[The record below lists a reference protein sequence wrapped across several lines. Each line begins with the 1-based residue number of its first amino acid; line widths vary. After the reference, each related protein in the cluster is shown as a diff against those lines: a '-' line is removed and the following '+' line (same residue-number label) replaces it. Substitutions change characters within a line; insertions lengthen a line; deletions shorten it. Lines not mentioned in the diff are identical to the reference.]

1 MIFKM
6 RIFLFPAFLLILQT
20 SLAQKPVTYNK
31 DIAPVIEAKC
41 APCHKPGE
49 AAPFNLL
56 TYEDAAK
63 RATNIAKVVG
73 SNYMPPWKAD
83 DHYVSFANNRS
94 LSDQQREL
102 ILHWVKKDTPRGD
115 K

>member
-6 RIFLFPAFLLILQT
+6 RILLFHLFLLRIKI
-20 SLAQKPVTYNK
+20 SLVQKPVTYNK
-31 DIAPVIEAKC
+31 DIAPIIEAKC
-41 APCHKPGE
+41 APCHRPGE

-63 RATNIAKVVG
+63 RATFIAEVVG
-73 SNYMPPWKAD
+73 SKYMPPWKAD

-94 LSDQQREL
+94 LSDEQIKL
-102 ILHWVKKDTPRGD
+102 ILDWIKS
-115 K
+115 